1 MMEWWNNDTNKTNP
15 NFLAQYSNIP
25 VVQHSSSQP
34 TLPIFQY
41 SKKVFMFKR
50 VRYLFVKELIQVLRD
65 KRLRITLIFPP
76 IFQLIVFGYAAN
88 LDVKNINTAVRD
100 LDQTVESRELINR
113 FGSSKYFN
121 IISYPQTPKE
131 IEALIKKGD
140 IILSIEIPSDFS
152 RKLKKGDTATVQI
165 ILDGTESNTAM
176 ISLGYLGRILSEY
189 STMIMIKRLN
199 RQGMVG
205 FEEAGVELEHRIWFN
220 PNAESRLF
228 YVPGV
233 IASIAFLLPI
243 ILTAQAIVRER
254 EIGTLEQI
262 MVTPIRSWEL
272 MLGKTLPFAMIGL
285 ADAIMIALIG
295 VFWFEVPLRGNP
307 FILLLGS
314 VFFLM
319 SSVGIGLFISTISS
333 TQQQAQI
340 STFFFMMPA
349 FILSGFA
356 FPLENMPEW
365 LQYITY
371 ANPLRYFLIIIRG
384 VFLKGNGLDILWP
397 QMLAL
402 VILGGL
408 TIFLSSMRFQKR
420 LK

>member
-1 MMEWWNNDTNKTNP
+1 
-15 NFLAQYSNIP
+15 
-25 VVQHSSSQP
+25 
-34 TLPIFQY
+34 
-41 SKKVFMFKR
+41 MFGR

-88 LDVKNINTAVRD
+88 LDVKYIRTAIRD
-100 LDQTVESRELINR
+100 LDQSVDSRDLIAR
-113 FGSSKYFN
+113 FGSSKYFD
-121 IISYPQTPKE
+121 IVSFPQTPKE
-131 IEALIKKGD
+131 IEDLIKKGD
-140 IILSIEIPSDFS
+140 ITLSIEIPSDFS
-152 RKLKKGDTATVQI
+152 RKLKKGSTATVQI

-176 ISLGYLGRILSEY
+176 IALGYAGRILSEY
-189 STMIMIKRLN
+189 SSTVMVKRLN
-199 RQGMVG
+199 REGMIG
-205 FEEAGVELEHRIWFN
+205 FEEAGVEVEHRTWFN
-220 PNAESRLF
+220 PNFESRLF

-233 IASIAFLLPI
+233 IASIAFLIPI

-272 MLGKTLPFAMIGL
+272 VVGKTLPFALIGL
-285 ADAIMIALIG
+285 LDVIMIALIG
-295 VFWFEVPLRGNP
+295 IFWFEVPLRGNP
-307 FILLLGS
+307 LILLLGT
-314 VFFLM
+314 VLFLM
-319 SSVGIGLFISTISS
+319 SSVGVGLFISTISS

-340 STFFFMMPA
+340 STFFFAMPA

-371 ANPLRYFLIIIRG
+371 INPLRYFLVAIRG
-384 VFLKGNGLDILWP
+384 VFLKGIGLDILWP

-402 VILGGL
+402 AVLGGL
-408 TIFLSSMRFQKR
+408 MILLSSLRFQKR

>member
-1 MMEWWNNDTNKTNP
+1 
-15 NFLAQYSNIP
+15 
-25 VVQHSSSQP
+25 
-34 TLPIFQY
+34 
-41 SKKVFMFKR
+41 MFKR

-88 LDVKNINTAVRD
+88 LDVKHINTAVRD
-100 LDQTVESRELINR
+100 LDQSVESRELITR
-113 FGSSKYFN
+113 FGSSKYFD

-140 IILSIEIPSDFS
+140 VILSIEIPSDFS

-176 ISLGYLGRILSEY
+176 IALGYLGRILSEY
-189 STMIMIKRLN
+189 STTIMIKRLN

-233 IASIAFLLPI
+233 IASIALLIPI

-307 FILLLGS
+307 LILLLGN
-314 VFFLM
+314 VLFLM

-365 LQYITY
+365 LQTITY

-384 VFLKGNGLDILWP
+384 VFLKGNGLDILWSE
-397 QMLAL
+397 MLAL
-402 VILGGL
+402 AILGGFMIL
-408 TIFLSSMRFQKR
+408 LSSLRFQKR
-420 LK
+420 LR

>member
-1 MMEWWNNDTNKTNP
+1 
-15 NFLAQYSNIP
+15 
-25 VVQHSSSQP
+25 
-34 TLPIFQY
+34 
-41 SKKVFMFKR
+41 MFKR

-88 LDVKNINTAVRD
+88 LDVKHINTAVRD
-100 LDQTVESRELINR
+100 LDRSVESRELITR
-113 FGSSKYFN
+113 FGSSKYFD

-140 IILSIEIPSDFS
+140 VILSIEIPSDFS
-152 RKLKKGDTATVQI
+152 KKLKKGNTATVQI

-176 ISLGYLGRILSEY
+176 IALGYVSRILSEY
-189 STMIMIKRLN
+189 STTIMIKRLN

-205 FEEAGVELEHRIWFN
+205 FEEAGVELEQRIWFN

-233 IASIAFLLPI
+233 IASIALLIPI

-272 MLGKTLPFAMIGL
+272 MVGKTLPFAMIGL
-285 ADAIMIALIG
+285 VDAIMIALIG

-307 FILLLGS
+307 LILLLGN
-314 VFFLM
+314 VLFLM

-365 LQYITY
+365 LQTITY

-384 VFLKGNGLDILWP
+384 VFLKGNGLDILWSE
-397 QMLAL
+397 MLAL
-402 VILGGL
+402 AILGGFM
-408 TIFLSSMRFQKR
+408 IILSSLRFQKR

>member
-1 MMEWWNNDTNKTNP
+1 
-15 NFLAQYSNIP
+15 
-25 VVQHSSSQP
+25 
-34 TLPIFQY
+34 
-41 SKKVFMFKR
+41 MFKR

-100 LDQTVESRELINR
+100 LDQTVESRRLINR

-140 IILSIEIPSDFS
+140 VILSIEIPSDFS

-199 RQGMVG
+199 RQGMVD

-307 FILLLGS
+307 FILL
-314 VFFLM
+314 
-319 SSVGIGLFISTISS
+319 
-333 TQQQAQI
+333 
-340 STFFFMMPA
+340 
-349 FILSGFA
+349 
-356 FPLENMPEW
+356 
-365 LQYITY
+365 
-371 ANPLRYFLIIIRG
+371 
-384 VFLKGNGLDILWP
+384 
-397 QMLAL
+397 
-402 VILGGL
+402 
-408 TIFLSSMRFQKR
+408 
-420 LK
+420 

>member
-1 MMEWWNNDTNKTNP
+1 
-15 NFLAQYSNIP
+15 
-25 VVQHSSSQP
+25 
-34 TLPIFQY
+34 
-41 SKKVFMFKR
+41 MFKR
-50 VRYLFVKELIQVLRD
+50 VRFLFVKELIQVLRD

-88 LDVKNINTAVRD
+88 LDVKHINTAVRD
-100 LDQTVESRELINR
+100 LDQSVESRELITR
-113 FGSSKYFN
+113 FGSSKYFD

-140 IILSIEIPSDFS
+140 VILSIEIPSDFS
-152 RKLKKGDTATVQI
+152 KKLKKGNTATVQI

-176 ISLGYLGRILSEY
+176 IALGYVSRILSEY
-189 STMIMIKRLN
+189 STTIMIKRLN

-205 FEEAGVELEHRIWFN
+205 FEEAGVELEQRIWFN

-233 IASIAFLLPI
+233 IASIAFLIPI

-272 MLGKTLPFAMIGL
+272 MVGKTLPFAMIGL

-307 FILLLGS
+307 LILLLGN
-314 VFFLM
+314 VLFLM

-384 VFLKGNGLDILWP
+384 VFLKGNGLDILWSE
-397 QMLAL
+397 MLAL
-402 VILGGL
+402 AILGGFM
-408 TIFLSSMRFQKR
+408 IILSSLRFQKR

>member
-1 MMEWWNNDTNKTNP
+1 M
-15 NFLAQYSNIP
+15 Y
-25 VVQHSSSQP
+25 
-34 TLPIFQY
+34 
-41 SKKVFMFKR
+41 KR
-50 VRYLFVKELIQVLRD
+50 VQFLFFKELIQVLRD

-88 LDVKNINTAVRD
+88 LDVKHINTAVRD
-100 LDQTVESRELINR
+100 LDKSVQSRELIAR
-113 FGSSKYFN
+113 FGSSKYFD
-121 IISYPQTPKE
+121 ILSYPQTPKE
-131 IEALIKKGD
+131 IEALIQKGEVV
-140 IILSIEIPSDFS
+140 LSIEIPNDFS
-152 RKLKKGDTATVQI
+152 RKLKKGDTASVQV

-176 ISLGYLGRILSEY
+176 IALGYLGQILSEY
-189 STMIMIKRLN
+189 STAIMIKRLN
-199 RQGMVG
+199 REGMVG

-220 PNAESRLF
+220 PNIESRLF

-254 EIGTLEQI
+254 EMGTLEQI

-285 ADAIMIALIG
+285 LDAIMIALIG
-295 VFWFEVPLRGNP
+295 IFWFEVPLRGNP

-314 VFFLM
+314 ILFLM

-365 LQYITY
+365 LQTITY

-384 VFLKGNGLDILWP
+384 VFLKGNGLDILWLE
-397 QMLAL
+397 MLAL
-402 VILGGL
+402 AGLGGF
-408 TIFLSSMRFQKR
+408 TILLSSLRFQKR